1 MVDYFQSIPGIPPI
15 PSGYNPATWM
25 LKISTP
31 AAEERMGED
40 FAVIY
45 RNSEQFRG
53 VEALIKQL
61 SVPPENS
68 EPLKFTS
75 IYSQG
80 AFSQF
85 RICLWKQNLVYW
97 RSPTYNAVRLFFT
110 TLSAL
115 ILGSIFWDVGSKRDS
130 TQNLFVVMGALYS
143 SCLFLGVNNASS
155 IQPIVAI
162 ERTVFYREKAA
173 GMYSPLPYA
182 AAQGLVEVPYIFMQ
196 TLLFGIISY
205 LMINFE
211 RTAGMNLRN

>member
-1 MVDYFQSIPGIPPI
+1 
-15 PSGYNPATWM
+15 
-25 LKISTP
+25 
-31 AAEERMGED
+31 MGED

-61 SVPPENS
+61 SVLPENS

-97 RSPTYNAVRLFFT
+97 RSPTYNVVRLFFT

-115 ILGSIFWDVGSKRDS
+115 ILSSIF
-130 TQNLFVVMGALYS
+130 
-143 SCLFLGVNNASS
+143 C
-155 IQPIVAI
+155 
-162 ERTVFYREKAA
+162 
-173 GMYSPLPYA
+173 
-182 AAQGLVEVPYIFMQ
+182 
-196 TLLFGIISY
+196 
-205 LMINFE
+205 
-211 RTAGMNLRN
+211 